1 MLEEYQAEA
10 IVLNRRDR
18 READRLFT
26 VFTDKYGKIELLAK
40 GERKIL
46 SKLRAGIELFYW
58 TEISFIKGKRNY
70 ILTTTK
76 AKDSFSSFSR
86 DWQKLQTAQKIVTS
100 LDLLLPLEFID
111 ESIFVLIRESLSQL
125 AGAKNQNQR
134 FYHFFLWSLL
144 KQLGDHPP
152 LDRCVYC
159 QSCSASF
166 YHMAP
171 QIGLVCPECF
181 RNKRDITGERIDLET
196 IKILRLIL
204 EGEKEIFRKLKISQ
218 KNQEN
223 LIKISQKHLDFFSL
237 RQRSFAV

>member
-1 MLEEYQAEA
+1 MFEEYQAEA
-10 IVLNRRDR
+10 IVLNRKDR

-58 TEISFIKGKRNY
+58 TEISFIRGKRNY

-76 AKDSFSSFSR
+76 IKDNFSSFSQ
-86 DWQKLQTAQKIVTS
+86 DWQKFQTAQKIVTS
-100 LDLLLPLEFID
+100 LDLLLPLEFVD
-111 ESIFVLIRESLSQL
+111 ESIFILIRQNLSQL
-125 AGAKNQNQR
+125 AKAKNQNQR
-134 FYHFFLWSLL
+134 FYYFFLWSLL
-144 KQLGDHPP
+144 KQLGDHPS

-159 QSCSASF
+159 RVSSSPF
-166 YHMAP
+166 YYMVP
-171 QIGLVCPECF
+171 QIGLICPKCF
-181 RNKRDITGERIDLET
+181 RDKGDVAGERIDLET

-204 EGEKEIFRKLKISQ
+204 GEEKEIFQKLRISR

-223 LIKISQKHLDFFSL
+223 LVKISQKHLDFFSL